1 MRLKNLE
8 IMKNWKGTKSPI
20 HEDGVYCDTLNGV
33 SNELLNESDQV
44 VVDVYG
50 SDVDEMNANTALVLD
65 SFQTIQKC
73 DLLPSELLKQRDE
86 LLEALKNAE
95 YALCFAFDVLD
106 DAGLLSTLNKENHRI
121 EESVNESTAEITL
134 LIKKI
139 QP

>member
-1 MRLKNLE
+1 
-8 IMKNWKGTKSPI
+8 MKNWKGTKSPI

-50 SDVDEMNANTALVLD
+50 SNVDEMNANTALVLD
-65 SFQTIQKC
+65 SFHVVQKC

-86 LLEALKNAE
+86 LLGQLKSVRESRILLEYPEDTKPEHYNEAIAVSRM
-95 YALCFAFDVLD
+95 FVDID
-106 DAGLLSTLNKENHRI
+106 Q
-121 EESVNESTAEITL
+121 

-139 QP
+139 EP